1 MARQLLPAGTGAGVT
16 GIWVRVEG
24 GFKRSVPMRI
34 SAIGSFAVDV
44 ITIEELIGGTP
55 GNGTNSPYPPQTDS
69 GTAKVVGTIPVAGA
83 DLLVEDPIQFVRA
96 RTGANMTGTVDY
108 CGAEMLE

>member
-44 ITIEELIGGTP
+44 ITIEELIGGLL
-55 GNGTNSPYPPQTDS
+55 
-69 GTAKVVGTIPVAGA
+69 GTAPTPLIRRKLI
-83 DLLVEDPIQFVRA
+83 
-96 RTGANMTGTVDY
+96 
-108 CGAEMLE
+108 LEQQR